1 MRDMTHL
8 CTFRVDDMVCGFEVN
23 CIQEVILAQRMTRVP
38 VISPV
43 VAGLIN
49 LRGQI
54 VTAIDMRKRLGA
66 VEREAGALAMNLV
79 VRTENGLVSLIVD
92 DVADIVDLDVAR
104 LEEPPSTLKG
114 VLAHLTRTVY
124 KDPKGLILV
133 LDVERTVA
141 LELEEEEVQA

>member
-1 MRDMTHL
+1 MKEMTHL
-8 CTFRVDDMVCGFEVN
+8 CTFCVDDLVCGFEVN

-54 VTAIDMRKRLGA
+54 VTAIDMRRRLGVA
-66 VEREAGALAMNLV
+66 ERGYSKFAMNLV
-79 VRTENGLVSLIVD
+79 VRTDNGLVSLIVD
-92 DVADIVDLDVAR
+92 DVADILDLEPSR

-114 VLAHLTRTVY
+114 VLGELTRTVY
-124 KDPKGLILV
+124 KAPKGLVLV

-141 LELEEEEVQA
+141 FEEDEVQA